1 MMGLLERSKS
11 FKIGLA
17 VRTQYQCVT
26 GIRTDRQTPQ
36 HDKDRAMQSV
46 ARVKKMESDQRIS
59 IKLSSIS
66 LGGEVVSYCIC
77 SWRGSGTRQ
86 NGNAFSVTRGSN
98 LSRGK
103 YQISRLF
110 FLVNILDFEEHCFN

>member
-1 MMGLLERSKS
+1 MCDGQTDGQTDTATRQRPRYAER
-11 FKIGLA
+11 
-17 VRTQYQCVT
+17 
-26 GIRTDRQTPQ
+26 
-36 HDKDRAMQSV
+36 RAG
-46 ARVKKMESDQRIS
+46 KKMESDQRIS